1 MVSDSVRKT
10 AFGYL
15 IEKKNTQSKIRHI
28 NYKHLEMQLYLKS
41 SKTTTHMAKFHF
53 AARSSMINV
62 RGNFKNQFG
71 PEGNFCQGCLDK
83 NQIESQ
89 MHIYQCISLSS
100 SELVE
105 SHASH
110 RYDDLFSEDIEKQL
124 TVSKILKK
132 VDGNSR

>member
-1 MVSDSVRKT
+1 
-10 AFGYL
+10 
-15 IEKKNTQSKIRHI
+15 
-28 NYKHLEMQLYLKS
+28 
-41 SKTTTHMAKFHF
+41 
-53 AARSSMINV
+53 MINV

-132 VDGNSR
+132 RMESRDQLIKGRQTTNNQEQTPS